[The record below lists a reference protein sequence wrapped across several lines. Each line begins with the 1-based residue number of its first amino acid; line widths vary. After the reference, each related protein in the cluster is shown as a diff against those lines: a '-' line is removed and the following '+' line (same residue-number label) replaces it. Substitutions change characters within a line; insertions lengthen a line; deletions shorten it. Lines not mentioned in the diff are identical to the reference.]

1 MIKLPISLTDDSDNI
16 PSLAMSGFI
25 AVAANALVYLGYR
38 AVKSSKSQVR
48 RRELKT
54 AYAKYESKLEKIN
67 DYLRENIIFYESS
80 LNSESKNLGLVII
93 EAYYGL
99 ADHIYQVE
107 AGTLL
112 YKIPTSDQEYAQ
124 QQVLPVTKQL
134 QLQV

>member
-1 MIKLPISLTDDSDNI
+1 
-16 PSLAMSGFI
+16 MSGFI

-54 AYAKYESKLEKIN
+54 AYAKYESKLEKVN

-112 YKIPTSDQEYAQ
+112 YKIPTSDQEYSQ
-124 QQVLPVTKQL
+124 
-134 QLQV
+134 